1 TTCHGLSTIG
11 CVSIANGVT
20 TFNKS
25 IKFVPGLAAVHRT
38 PLSGRRL
45 FLALKFIEDIVK
57 KLHIAISTDKI
68 DQTVAD
74 YSNRLGADP
83 CLIIPG
89 EYALWRTDSLNV
101 SIRQDSSSNSGLL
114 RHLGWED
121 AEAAEFTQD
130 VDVNGIVWERFSA
143 SHQAKEINELWP
155 EVGYQP

>member
-1 TTCHGLSTIG
+1 MGGKACWLNIQM
-11 CVSIANGVT
+11 
-20 TFNKS
+20 
-25 IKFVPGLAAVHRT
+25 
-38 PLSGRRL
+38 
-45 FLALKFIEDIVK
+45 LKFIEDIVK

-155 EVGYQP
+155 EVAYQP

>member
-1 TTCHGLSTIG
+1 M
-11 CVSIANGVT
+11 
-20 TFNKS
+20 
-25 IKFVPGLAAVHRT
+25 
-38 PLSGRRL
+38 
-45 FLALKFIEDIVK
+45 K

-74 YSNRLGADP
+74 YSNRLGSDP

-143 SHQAKEINELWP
+143 SHQAMEINELWP

>member
-1 TTCHGLSTIG
+1 M
-11 CVSIANGVT
+11 
-20 TFNKS
+20 
-25 IKFVPGLAAVHRT
+25 
-38 PLSGRRL
+38 
-45 FLALKFIEDIVK
+45 K

-74 YSNRLGADP
+74 YSNRFGADP

-101 SIRQDSSSNSGLL
+101 SIRQDSSSKSGLL

-130 VDVNGIVWERFSA
+130 VDVNGIVWERFNA